1 MYFFSRLLSLS
12 FNAKS
17 YIIWLKI
24 LFWYFPAD
32 ILHLLHSRL
41 VSSSLATRL
50 CHSIW
55 IFDVFC
61 KSNFPFLKR
70 AAWVSPGNFL
80 LLICIK
86 TGFGQLLASISHLP
100 KKAGIQQVARAK
112 ARQGPKKAKMPQT
125 HCCFSRGTLQPLPAE
140 ISRLC
145 RDFMRDN
152 TEISALTAL
161 KSLLER
167 HLCSVDGTNAA
178 AQLF

>member
-1 MYFFSRLLSLS
+1 MGFSNNFANWNFNPHPDGRISVTAFWKEKNTLIIPTAAEFARAIKFPVCFCKAKLFSMYSFSRLLSLR

-70 AAWVSPGNFL
+70 TAWVSPGNFL

-86 TGFGQLLASISHLP
+86 TGFGQLASSASRGLP
-100 KKAGIQQVARAK
+100 KK
-112 ARQGPKKAKMPQT
+112 
-125 HCCFSRGTLQPLPAE
+125 PA
-140 ISRLC
+140 S
-145 RDFMRDN
+145 
-152 TEISALTAL
+152 S
-161 KSLLER
+161 K
-167 HLCSVDGTNAA
+167 
-178 AQLF
+178 

>member
-1 MYFFSRLLSLS
+1 MSPVLTLVYLSYKSLSLSWVLATTLQTGTSTPTQLDGHPSAFCKENSNIPSAEFARAINISSLLLLCEAKLFSMYSFSRLLSLS

-70 AAWVSPGNFL
+70 TAWVSPGNFL

-86 TGFGQLLASISHLP
+86 TGFGQLASSASRGLP
-100 KKAGIQQVARAK
+100 KK
-112 ARQGPKKAKMPQT
+112 
-125 HCCFSRGTLQPLPAE
+125 PA
-140 ISRLC
+140 S
-145 RDFMRDN
+145 
-152 TEISALTAL
+152 S
-161 KSLLER
+161 K
-167 HLCSVDGTNAA
+167 
-178 AQLF
+178 

>member
-1 MYFFSRLLSLS
+1 MISPVLTLVYLSYKSLSLSWVLATTLQTGTSTPTHPTGRTSVSLLQRKLKHSYSWIRACHKTLPLCFCEAKLFSMYSFSRLLSLS

-70 AAWVSPGNFL
+70 TAWVSPGNFL

-86 TGFGQLLASISHLP
+86 TGFGQLASSASRGLP
-100 KKAGIQQVARAK
+100 KK
-112 ARQGPKKAKMPQT
+112 
-125 HCCFSRGTLQPLPAE
+125 PA
-140 ISRLC
+140 S
-145 RDFMRDN
+145 
-152 TEISALTAL
+152 S
-161 KSLLER
+161 K
-167 HLCSVDGTNAA
+167 
-178 AQLF
+178 

>member
-1 MYFFSRLLSLS
+1 MYSFSRLLSLR

-32 ILHLLHSRL
+32 ILHQLLHSRL

-70 AAWVSPGNFL
+70 TAWVSPGNFL

-86 TGFGQLLASISHLP
+86 TGFGHLAKKGGSQQASRSQGKDPKSEDASNTLLLA
-100 KKAGIQQVARAK
+100 AFRA
-112 ARQGPKKAKMPQT
+112 AHCNRCPQRFQG
-125 HCCFSRGTLQPLPAE
+125 CAE
-140 ISRLC
+140 ISC
-145 RDFMRDN
+145 
-152 TEISALTAL
+152 EITPRF
-161 KSLLER
+161 LLW
-167 HLCSVDGTNAA
+167 
-178 AQLF
+178 

>member
-1 MYFFSRLLSLS
+1 MSPVLTLVYLSYKSLSWVLATTLQIETSTPTQMDGYPSQPFEKKKNTLIIPTAAEFARAIKFPVCFCKAKLFSMYSFSRLLSLR

-70 AAWVSPGNFL
+70 TAWVSPGNFL

-86 TGFGQLLASISHLP
+86 TGFGPRERISP
-100 KKAGIQQVARAK
+100 RKKAGASK
-112 ARQGPKKAKMPQT
+112 
-125 HCCFSRGTLQPLPAE
+125 
-140 ISRLC
+140 
-145 RDFMRDN
+145 
-152 TEISALTAL
+152 
-161 KSLLER
+161 
-167 HLCSVDGTNAA
+167 
-178 AQLF
+178 